1 MRAPVRKSDK
11 HAPVAQATVSRAP
24 WPLLALALVLGFESA
39 GCTREP
45 KPASTA
51 ADTPSTAATTEW
63 WGQDTT
69 QLVMDATKFTN
80 SATISNEWFPLKPGL
95 RMTFEGTA
103 FDDAGVQVPRKM
115 QINVTDLTKEVG
127 GVRSLVCWDLD
138 WTEGMLVEAELA
150 CFAQDNDGNV
160 WVMGEYPEEYDDGNG
175 VVTANPAWFHGF
187 ENARAGMLV
196 PSKAVVG
203 GPTFSQGWGPEVGYS
218 DRGKV
223 DSVGVSTCVP
233 LDCYSDLMVVAES
246 SGDEV
251 EVEQLKYY
259 AKGVGN
265 VRAHWRGKND
275 KEQQTLLLTKI
286 EMLDAKGIAEVRKNA
301 LALDAKA
308 IKNNPLYAQTAK
320 IQGPSNP

>member
-1 MRAPVRKSDK
+1 MRASETNPERP
-11 HAPVAQATVSRAP
+11 APRAHSAAGHRTGRL
-24 WPLLALALVLGFESA
+24 LLALALMLSAVA

-51 ADTPSTAATTEW
+51 ADTPTTATSTEW

-69 QLVMDATKFTN
+69 QLVMDPANFTN
-80 SATISNEWFPLKPGL
+80 PTVISNEWFPLKPGL
-95 RMTFEGTA
+95 RMTYEGSA
-103 FDDAGVQVPRKM
+103 FDDEGKQVPRRM

-138 WTEGMLVEAELA
+138 WTEGNLVEAELA

-175 VVTANPAWFHGF
+175 VVTANPAWFHGL
-187 ENARAGMLV
+187 EDARAGMLV
-196 PSKAVVG
+196 PARAALG

-223 DSVGVSTCVP
+223 DSVGVMTCVP
-233 LDCYSDLMVVAES
+233 LDCYSDLMLVAET

-251 EVEQLKYY
+251 DVEQLKYY
-259 AKGVGN
+259 ARGVGN

-286 EMLDAKGIAEVRKNA
+286 EMLDAKGLAETRRQA
-301 LALDAKA
+301 LALEQKA
-308 IKNNPLYAQTAK
+308 IKGNLMYAQTK
-320 IQGPSNP
+320 RIEGPANP